1 MTQPGYERA
10 VGLIET
16 RGLVA
21 ALEAADAMCK
31 AARVELKGRHK
42 ADAGLMSVLV
52 EGDVGAVKSAVS
64 AGAQAAAKVGELVS
78 QHVIPM
84 PYVDILPILP
94 RTRVGSSPSLAP
106 KAPAPVISPTDL
118 AALRTLSVAE
128 LRRLARSLP
137 AFPLSGRAISAAQKD
152 ELVAAFEELARNSP

>member
-1 MTQPGYERA
+1 MSSPGYERA

-16 RGLVA
+16 RGLVG

-52 EGDVGAVKSAVS
+52 EGDVGAVKAAVA
-64 AGAQAAAKVGELVS
+64 AGALAAQRVGELVS

-84 PYVDILPILP
+84 PYLDILPILP
-94 RTRVGSSPSLAP
+94 RSRSGHP
-106 KAPAPVISPTDL
+106 KDPVTPDTPVPIPDL
-118 AALRTLSVAE
+118 ASIRTLSVME
-128 LRRLARSLP
+128 LRRIARSLP
-137 AFPLSGRAISAAQKD
+137 NFPLSGRAISAAHKE
-152 ELVAAFEELARNSP
+152 ELVAAFEALAKPSS